1 MKKRCAW
8 VPEGNTLYEKYHD
21 EEWGVRVYDDRR
33 LFEFLVL
40 ESAQAG
46 LSWAT
51 ILKKRSAYKKAF
63 ANFDPEKVA
72 RFTRRDTEKLLKDS
86 SIVRNKL
93 KIEATIRNAWL
104 FLEVQKEYG
113 SFAKYLS
120 QFVGPEPKGNKPAR
134 NASDASSRNDAGGK
148 RSFSDIPIFTR
159 EAEELA
165 KDLKARGFKFFG
177 PIIGYAFM
185 QATGMVND
193 HTTDCF
199 RYNEIKNN
207 L

>member
-1 MKKRCAW
+1 MKTRCQW
-8 VPEGNTLYEKYHD
+8 VPEGDALYEKYHD
-21 EEWGVRVYDDRR
+21 EEWGVRIYDDRR

-51 ILKKRSAYKKAF
+51 ILKKRPAYKKAF
-63 ANFDPEKVA
+63 AGFDPEKVA
-72 RFTRRDTEKLLKDS
+72 RFTRRDIERLLKDS

-93 KIEATIRNAWL
+93 KIEAAVTNARL
-104 FLEVQKEYG
+104 FLDVQKEYG
-113 SFAKYLS
+113 SFATYLS
-120 QFVGPEPKGNKPAR
+120 QFVGPEPKEKKR
-134 NASDASSRNDAGGK
+134 
-148 RSFSDIPIFTR
+148 RSFSDIPVFTE
-159 EAEELA
+159 EAEKLA
-165 KDLKARGFKFFG
+165 TDLKARGFKFFG

-199 RYNEIKNN
+199 RYREVMKEKP
-207 L
+207 

>member
-1 MKKRCAW
+1 MKTRCQW
-8 VPEGNTLYEKYHD
+8 VPKGDALYEKYHD
-21 EEWGVRVYDDRR
+21 EEWGVRTYDDRR

-51 ILKKRSAYKKAF
+51 ILKKRPAYKKAF
-63 ANFDPEKVA
+63 AGFDPEKVA
-72 RFTRRDTEKLLKDS
+72 RFTRRDIERLLKDS

-93 KIEATIRNAWL
+93 KIEAAISNARL
-104 FLEVQKEYG
+104 FLDVQKEYG
-113 SFAKYLS
+113 SFATYLA
-120 QFVGPEPKGNKPAR
+120 QFVGPEPKEKKR
-134 NASDASSRNDAGGK
+134 
-148 RSFSDIPIFTR
+148 RSFSDIPVYTE
-159 EAEELA
+159 EAEKLA
-165 KDLKARGFKFFG
+165 EDLKARGFKFFG

-199 RYNEIKNN
+199 RYREVMK
-207 L
+207 

>member
-1 MKKRCAW
+1 MKTRCKW
-8 VPEGNTLYEKYHD
+8 VPEGDTLYEKYHD

-46 LSWAT
+46 LSWST
-51 ILKKRSAYKKAF
+51 ILRKRSAYKKAF

-72 RFTRRDTEKLLKDS
+72 KFTRRDIERLQKDS
-86 SIVRNKL
+86 GIVRNKL
-93 KIEATIRNAWL
+93 KIESAISNARL

-113 SFAKYLS
+113 SFAKYLA
-120 QFVGPEPKGNKPAR
+120 QFVGPIPK
-134 NASDASSRNDAGGK
+134 DAKK
-148 RSFSDIPIFTR
+148 RSFSDIPVFTE
-159 EAEELA
+159 EAEQLS

-199 RYNEIKNN
+199 RYNEIKKSNQ
-207 L
+207 

>member
-1 MKKRCAW
+1 MKKRCQW
-8 VPEGNTLYEKYHD
+8 VPKGDTLYEKYHD
-21 EEWGVRVYDDRR
+21 EEWGVRIYDDRR
-33 LFEFLVL
+33 LFEFLLL

-46 LSWAT
+46 LSWST
-51 ILKKRSAYKKAF
+51 ILRKRSAYKKAF

-72 RFTRRDTEKLLKDS
+72 KFTRRDMDRLLKDS

-93 KIEATIRNAWL
+93 KIESAVSNAKL

-113 SFAKYLS
+113 SFANYLA
-120 QFVGPEPKGNKPAR
+120 QFMNPFSETDK
-134 NASDASSRNDAGGK
+134 K
-148 RSFSDIPIFTR
+148 RSSADIPLFTE
-159 EAEELA
+159 EAELLA
-165 KDLKARGFKFFG
+165 KDLKARGFRFFG

-199 RYNEIKNN
+199 RYDEIRKEKEEQKEA
-207 L
+207 